1 MTDRPHWSYS
11 ALNQFLRCPLQYY
24 FRRVLGLP
32 SQTTGSGLILGSSV
46 HAALAAYHSAI
57 QRHETIPREQLITA
71 FQNTW
76 EEREAAEAVIYKDG
90 ETRDDT
96 QAQGISLV
104 ELYLK
109 EPPPENVIAVEQ
121 SFLVPL
127 FNSHGEYLETPL
139 VAIVDLITAGED
151 DTWKVTEFK
160 TSGRAYGESE
170 VATSLQPTC
179 YVHAIAAVFGRAAT
193 VEYAVLVKTKT
204 TKLQRLKT
212 ARYDEDSGRLG
223 DMIQTV
229 ERAIQLN
236 VFYPVESPMNCS
248 TCPYRQPC
256 RDWGRNS
263 KPVEA
268 FVPLEELRE
277 AATCSPS

>member
-32 SQTTGSGLILGSSV
+32 SQTTRSGLVLGSSV

-57 QRHETIPREQLITA
+57 QRHETIPREQLISA

-76 EEREAAEAVIYKDG
+76 AEREAAEAVIYKDG

-139 VAIVDLITAGED
+139 IAIVDLITAGED

-179 YVHAIAAVFGRAAT
+179 YVHAIAATFGRAAT

-204 TKLQRLKT
+204 PKLQRLKT

-236 VFYPVESPMNCS
+236 VFYPIESPMNCS

-277 AATCSPS
+277 TATCSPS